1 MNINLQRQA
10 IVRALL
16 RNLKG
21 RCMTPNTDPAF
32 GDGVEPEENNELRQF
47 DWCIASGLFF
57 PNELSEMQITYSVY
71 GPVWMGLWLDVEV
84 KLNEKGDSGGYAMF
98 PRWLAE
104 VLNTE
109 CDLGIKEED
118 IEDGSD

>member
-1 MNINLQRQA
+1 MNINLQRQS

-32 GDGVEPEENNELRQF
+32 GDGVEPEDEGLYQA
-47 DWCIASGLFF
+47 DWCIGTGLFF
-57 PNELSEMQITYSVY
+57 PNQLSEMHVTYSNY
-71 GPVWMGLWLDVEV
+71 GPVWMGLWLDVE
-84 KLNEKGDSGGYAMF
+84 LRLDEKSHGNTLF

-104 VLNTE
+104 ALNSE
-109 CDLGIKEED
+109 CDIGIKEED
-118 IEDGSD
+118 IYDE

>member
-1 MNINLQRQA
+1 MNINLQRQS
-10 IVRALL
+10 IVRAMI

-21 RCMTPNTDPAF
+21 RCMTPNEDPAF
-32 GDGVEPEENNELRQF
+32 GDGVEPEEHNELRQW

-84 KLNEKGDSGGYAMF
+84 KLNDAGHGYTLF

-104 VLNTE
+104 VLNAE
-109 CDLGIKEED
+109 CDIGIKEED
-118 IEDGSD
+118 ISDE